1 MEFKICG
8 FSPKAASQ
16 LGLDGADLLLLE
28 DFVEEKSSNYIE
40 QNDKIYYLLDGQ
52 KIEEDL
58 PILNMK
64 KASIYKRFRKM
75 VKIGILE
82 KITMKG
88 HGTYIY
94 CALGPNYYFL
104 VDPNK
109 YEKYTP
115 SNPLDNC
122 AQKSPENKEEE
133 SDSNPD
139 DTDFNPTE
147 NTLSPNHTD
156 FNPIESTL
164 SPNHTDSNPVAN
176 ALHPNL
182 MDFNPIANALHPN
195 LTDSNPTE
203 SYLYPNHTD
212 FNPAE
217 SYLYPNHTDLF
228 PNVTVSYSNV
238 TEPSPN
244 LMDFNPNSTE
254 SSPNLMDLNPDNA
267 DSNPYNTDLNPEQ
280 IIKILYLNTTL
291 LLYITYIV
299 IDEAVADIESLS
311 HSISNSFSQNL
322 HAAIYPRCHG
332 PTMPTTTPLKN
343 TTRKNFSWCFNR
355 RFA

>member
-75 VKIGILE
+75 VKIGVLE
-82 KITMKG
+82 KITLKG
-88 HGTYIY
+88 HGTRIY

-156 FNPIESTL
+156 FNPIEITL

-203 SYLYPNHTD
+203 SYLYPNHT
-212 FNPAE
+212 
-217 SYLYPNHTDLF
+217 
-228 PNVTVSYSNV
+228 
-238 TEPSPN
+238 
-244 LMDFNPNSTE
+244 DFNPNSTE

-332 PTMPTTTPLKN
+332 PTLPTTTPLKN

>member
-28 DFVEEKSSNYIE
+28 DFVEEKNSNYIE

-122 AQKSPENKEEE
+122 AQKSAENKSEEE
-133 SDSNPD
+133 SDSNPN
-139 DTDFNPTE
+139 DTDLNPTE
-147 NTLSPNHTD
+147 
-156 FNPIESTL
+156 STL
-164 SPNHTDSNPVAN
+164 CPNLSDLNPTEGH
-176 ALHPNL
+176 LHPNL
-182 MDFNPIANALHPN
+182 PDLFPTEGHLHPNLSDLFPN
-195 LTDSNPTE
+195 LTDSH
-203 SYLYPNHTD
+203 PNL
-212 FNPAE
+212 P
-217 SYLYPNHTDLF
+217 DLF
-228 PNVTVSYSNV
+228 PNLADSY
-238 TEPSPN
+238 PN
-244 LMDFNPNSTE
+244 LPDLF
-254 SSPNLMDLNPDNA
+254 PNLA
-267 DSNPYNTDLNPEQ
+267 DSYPNLTILKFKQ
-280 IIKILYLNTTL
+280 IINISNSNTR
-291 LLYITYIV
+291 LYISNINTRLFREIIYIV
-299 IDEAVADIESLS
+299 IHKATASIEKLSLS
-311 HSISNSFSQNL
+311 VSNSFSQNL

-332 PTMPTTTPLKN
+332 PTMPATTPLKN

>member
-122 AQKSPENKEEE
+122 AQKSPENKSEEE
-133 SDSNPD
+133 SDSNPSD
-139 DTDFNPTE
+139 MDLNPTE
-147 NTLSPNHTD
+147 
-156 FNPIESTL
+156 STL
-164 SPNHTDSNPVAN
+164 CPNLSEINPTEGH
-176 ALHPNL
+176 LHPNL
-182 MDFNPIANALHPN
+182 P
-195 LTDSNPTE
+195 
-203 SYLYPNHTD
+203 
-212 FNPAE
+212 
-217 SYLYPNHTDLF
+217 DLF
-228 PNVTVSYSNV
+228 PNLADSY
-238 TEPSPN
+238 PN
-244 LMDFNPNSTE
+244 LTILKFK
-254 SSPNLMDLNPDNA
+254 
-267 DSNPYNTDLNPEQ
+267 Q
-280 IIKILYLNTTL
+280 IINISNSNTR
-291 LLYITYIV
+291 LYISNINTRLFREIIYIV
-299 IDEAVADIESLS
+299 IHKATASIEKLSLS
-311 HSISNSFSQNL
+311 VSNSFSQNL

-332 PTMPTTTPLKN
+332 PTMPATTPLKN

>member
-122 AQKSPENKEEE
+122 AQKSPENKSEEE
-133 SDSNPD
+133 SDSNPN
-139 DTDFNPTE
+139 DTDLNPTE
-147 NTLSPNHTD
+147 STLCPNLSDLSPTEGH
-156 FNPIESTL
+156 
-164 SPNHTDSNPVAN
+164 
-176 ALHPNL
+176 
-182 MDFNPIANALHPN
+182 LHPN
-195 LTDSNPTE
+195 LTDLNPTE
-203 SYLYPNHTD
+203 GYLHPNLPDLFPT
-212 FNPAE
+212 E
-217 SYLYPNHTDLF
+217 GYLHPNLTDLF
-228 PNVTVSYSNV
+228 PNLTDSH
-238 TEPSPN
+238 PN
-244 LMDFNPNSTE
+244 LPDLF
-254 SSPNLMDLNPDNA
+254 PNLA
-267 DSNPYNTDLNPEQ
+267 DSHPNLPDLFPNLADSYPNLPDLFPNLADSYPNLTILKFKQ
-280 IIKILYLNTTL
+280 IINISNSNTR
-291 LLYITYIV
+291 LYISNINTRLFREIIYIV
-299 IDEAVADIESLS
+299 IHKATASIEKFSLS
-311 HSISNSFSQNL
+311 VSNSFSQNL

>member
-122 AQKSPENKEEE
+122 AQKSPENKSEEE
-133 SDSNPD
+133 SDSNPN
-139 DTDFNPTE
+139 DTDLNPTE
-147 NTLSPNHTD
+147 
-156 FNPIESTL
+156 STL
-164 SPNHTDSNPVAN
+164 CPNLTDLNPTEGH
-176 ALHPNL
+176 LHPNL
-182 MDFNPIANALHPN
+182 SDLNPTEGHLHPN
-195 LTDSNPTE
+195 LTDLNPTE
-203 SYLYPNHTD
+203 GYLHPNL
-212 FNPAE
+212 P
-217 SYLYPNHTDLF
+217 DLF
-228 PNVTVSYSNV
+228 PNLTDSH
-238 TEPSPN
+238 PN
-244 LMDFNPNSTE
+244 LPDLF
-254 SSPNLMDLNPDNA
+254 PNLA
-267 DSNPYNTDLNPEQ
+267 DSYPNLTILKFKQ
-280 IIKILYLNTTL
+280 IINISNSNTR
-291 LLYITYIV
+291 LYISNINTRLFREIIYIV
-299 IDEAVADIESLS
+299 IHKVTASIEKLSLS
-311 HSISNSFSQNL
+311 VSNSFSQNL

-332 PTMPTTTPLKN
+332 PTMPATTPLKN

>member
-122 AQKSPENKEEE
+122 AQKSPENKSEEE
-133 SDSNPD
+133 SDSNPSD
-139 DTDFNPTE
+139 MDLNPTE
-147 NTLSPNHTD
+147 
-156 FNPIESTL
+156 STL
-164 SPNHTDSNPVAN
+164 
-176 ALHPNL
+176 
-182 MDFNPIANALHPN
+182 FPN
-195 LTDSNPTE
+195 LTDS
-203 SYLYPNHTD
+203 H
-212 FNPAE
+212 
-217 SYLYPNHTDLF
+217 
-228 PNVTVSYSNV
+228 
-238 TEPSPN
+238 PN
-244 LMDFNPNSTE
+244 LTILKFK
-254 SSPNLMDLNPDNA
+254 
-267 DSNPYNTDLNPEQ
+267 Q
-280 IIKILYLNTTL
+280 IINISNSNTR
-291 LLYITYIV
+291 LYISNINTRLFREIIYIV
-299 IDEAVADIESLS
+299 IHKATASIEKLSLS
-311 HSISNSFSQNL
+311 VSNSFSQNL